1 MPSESRDM
9 EGLSMSESLA
19 SPKAEPA
26 KEAPVNLLATV
37 SLLNEHL
44 TESFCQ
50 QVFDSVRTTERQ
62 REWSLFTLAKFWTAV
77 TISPPNSLGQALD
90 QGRSGGSDLMPEV
103 TATDGGSFQRYKTLH
118 WKFFHALFYS
128 FTQRLLG
135 EAAPVFAGAVACLR
149 TRFPDILL
157 IDGSRLD
164 PIAHKLKIV
173 RNAAPAIL
181 PGCMTVIYDLF
192 RGVTRQVL
200 FDPDAA
206 AAELLRAIPLLGS
219 LPKGSLIVG
228 DRLYASVQ
236 FFWELNARGLWGLF
250 RLNGN
255 LKVER
260 QHLISRRQGGGR
272 AVLEEWLVLVGSGQT
287 APRITLRLISFRQG
301 KIKRDLLTSVLDPQ
315 ILTAE
320 EALSLYPL
328 RWQIERAFFDLKIVL
343 KLDRFY
349 TCNPNGVAMQVYAA
363 AMVYN
368 AFRVAQGRIAQEQ
381 GIAPEEISTAKLFPK
396 LAQASSDVAAAEW
409 MYLGLNRK
417 NGGNLIKPDII
428 NEAPFGRTTLGAIL
442 VRKRDGHRRRRY
454 FVRGRRLWKSL
465 AHISGGQK
473 LTKLT

>member
-1 MPSESRDM
+1 M
-9 EGLSMSESLA
+9 EGLLMSHVVPSPSETEAES
-19 SPKAEPA
+19 STPI
-26 KEAPVNLLATV
+26 NLLETV
-37 SLLNEHL
+37 ALLNKHL

-50 QVFDSVRTTERQ
+50 EVFDSVRTTERQ
-62 REWSLFTLAKFWTAV
+62 REWSLYTLAKFWAAV
-77 TISPPNSLGQALD
+77 TISPPNSLGQALG
-90 QGRSGGSDLMPEV
+90 QGRAGGDNLMPEV

-118 WKFFHALFYS
+118 WRFFHALYYAL
-128 FTQRLLG
+128 TQRLLG
-135 EAAPVFAGAVACLR
+135 EAQPVFAGKMAGLR
-149 TRFPDILL
+149 TRFPEIFLV
-157 IDGSRLD
+157 DGSRLD
-164 PIAHKLKIV
+164 PIAHKLKIL
-173 RNAAPAIL
+173 RNVAASIL
-181 PGCMTVIYDLF
+181 PGCMTVVYDLF

-206 AAELLRAIPLLGS
+206 AAELLRAVPLLGS

-228 DRLYASVQ
+228 DRLYASIQ
-236 FFWELNARGLWGLF
+236 FFWELTAHGLWGLF

-255 LKVER
+255 LSVER
-260 QHLISRRQGGGR
+260 QHLISRKQGGGR
-272 AVLEEWLVLVGSGQT
+272 TVLEEWLVLVGSGQT

-301 KIKRDLLTSVLDPQ
+301 DIRRDLLTSVLDPQ
-315 ILTAE
+315 LLTAK

-328 RWQIERAFFDLKIVL
+328 RWQIERAFFDLKVVL

-409 MYLGLNRK
+409 MYLVLNRR
-417 NGGNLIKPDII
+417 NGGNLPKPDII
-428 NEAPFGRTTLGAIL
+428 KEAPFGRTTLDAIL

-454 FVRGRRLWKSL
+454 FVAGRKRWKSL

>member
-1 MPSESRDM
+1 MSQS
-9 EGLSMSESLA
+9 LS
-19 SPKAEPA
+19 SPKTEPSLDT
-26 KEAPVNLLATV
+26 PVNLLGTI
-37 SLLNEHL
+37 SLLNTHL

-50 QVFDSVRTTERQ
+50 EIFQSVRTTERQ

-77 TISPPNSLGQALD
+77 TIVPPNSLGQALG
-90 QGRSGGSDLMPEV
+90 QGRGAGGDLMPEV

-118 WKFFHALFYS
+118 WRFFHALFYG

-135 EAAPVFAGAVACLR
+135 EAKPVFAGTVAGLR
-149 TRFPDILL
+149 TRFPNILL

-173 RNAAPAIL
+173 RNLAAAVL
-181 PGCMTVIYDLF
+181 PGCMTVVYDLF
-192 RGVTRQVL
+192 RGVALQVL
-200 FDPDAA
+200 FNPDAA
-206 AAELLRAIPLLGS
+206 APELLRAVPLLGS

-228 DRLYASVQ
+228 DRLYASIQ
-236 FFWELNARGLWGLF
+236 FFWELTARGLWGLF

-260 QHLISRRQGGGR
+260 QHLISRKQGGGR
-272 AVLEEWLVLVGSGQT
+272 AVVEEWLVLVGSGQT

-301 KIKRDLLTSVLDPQ
+301 NIKRDLLTSVLDPQ
-315 ILTAE
+315 MLTAE

-328 RWQIERAFFDLKIVL
+328 RWKIERAFFDLKVVL

-368 AFRVAQGRIAQEQ
+368 AFRVAQGRIAEEQ
-381 GIAPEEISTAKLFPK
+381 GVAPEEISTAKLFPK

-442 VRKRDGHRRRRY
+442 VKKREGHRRRRY
-454 FVRGRRLWKSL
+454 FVRGRKLWKSL
-465 AHISGGQK
+465 AHVSGGQK

>member
-1 MPSESRDM
+1 MSQS
-9 EGLSMSESLA
+9 LS
-19 SPKAEPA
+19 SPKTEPSLDT
-26 KEAPVNLLATV
+26 PVNLLGTI
-37 SLLNEHL
+37 SLLNTHL

-50 QVFDSVRTTERQ
+50 EIFQSVRTTERQ

-77 TISPPNSLGQALD
+77 TIVPPNSLGQALD
-90 QGRSGGSDLMPEV
+90 QGRGAGGDLMPEV
-103 TATDGGSFQRYKTLH
+103 SATDGGSFQRYKTLH
-118 WKFFHALFYS
+118 WRFFHALFYG

-135 EAAPVFAGAVACLR
+135 EAKPVFAGTVAGLR
-149 TRFPDILL
+149 TRFPNILL

-173 RNAAPAIL
+173 RNLAAAVL
-181 PGCMTVIYDLF
+181 PGCMTVVYDLF
-192 RGVTRQVL
+192 RGVALQVL
-200 FDPDAA
+200 FNPDAA
-206 AAELLRAIPLLGS
+206 APELLRAVPLLGS

-228 DRLYASVQ
+228 DRLYASIQ
-236 FFWELNARGLWGLF
+236 FFWELTARGLWGLF

-260 QHLISRRQGGGR
+260 QHLISRKQGGGR
-272 AVLEEWLVLVGSGQT
+272 AVVEDWLVLVGSGQT

-301 KIKRDLLTSVLDPQ
+301 NIKRDLLTSVLDPQ
-315 ILTAE
+315 MLTAE

-328 RWQIERAFFDLKIVL
+328 RWKIERAFFDLKVVL

-368 AFRVAQGRIAQEQ
+368 AFRVAQGRIAEEQ
-381 GIAPEEISTAKLFPK
+381 GVAPEEISTAKLFPK

-428 NEAPFGRTTLGAIL
+428 NEAPFGRTTLSAIL
-442 VRKRDGHRRRRY
+442 VKKREGHRRRRY
-454 FVRGRRLWKSL
+454 FVRGRKLWKSL
-465 AHISGGQK
+465 AHVSGGQK